1 MKRFFLLTVLLISTQ
16 MQAAHPLKQLFAT
29 NHWGFIE
36 DEFIIKPERKFNQI
50 PQILKRWL
58 PTIASCIASGYG
70 TDLLVQRYIPEETSG
85 HFKTQA
91 FTRVFGTP
99 SSGVLSAIGMY
110 KLVSHITKTALMLEA
125 LERFI
130 VEWPENKQFTPQQL
144 HESFEELHTLHMR
157 YGRAH
162 LIELAPEMIRLIKNT
177 IYNHFP
183 HKYAQQIHKEEKSV
197 SINFWH
203 TIVTCDIVELLKLM
217 GNIFSNFWVEPR
229 K

>member
-1 MKRFFLLTVLLISTQ
+1 MKQFFFLTALFISTQ
-16 MQAAHPLKQLFAT
+16 IQATHPLKQLFAN

-36 DEFIIKPERKFNQI
+36 DEFIIKPEQKFNQI
-50 PQILKRWL
+50 TQKIKRWL

-70 TDLLVQRYIPEETSG
+70 TDLLAQRYIPEETFG
-85 HFKTQA
+85 NFKIQA

-99 SSGVLSAIGMY
+99 SSGILSAIGMY

-130 VEWPENKQFTPQQL
+130 VEWRENKQFTPQQL
-144 HESFEELHTLHMR
+144 HESFEELHTLYMR
-157 YGRAH
+157 YGQAH
-162 LIELAPEMIRLIKNT
+162 LIELTPEMIRLIKNA
-177 IYNHFP
+177 IYHHFP
-183 HKYAQQIHKEEKSV
+183 HKYAQRIHTEEKSV

-203 TIVTCDIVELLKLM
+203 TIVTCDVVELIKVI
-217 GNIFSNFWVEPR
+217 GNIFSSFWVEQE